1 MGRRAVP
8 AQLFALSLAVAFL
21 VLARPAPALAQD
33 ATPGPEGVA
42 SELLFETSLDAFPSA
57 PVPAALARITFDLG
71 AGLSMTANPGPA
83 LHFVEEGG
91 FTVLAAAPMTL
102 LRAATAGT
110 PTSPASVSVGTE
122 FTIGPGDLLVIP
134 ENAPFE
140 VFNTGTEPAVAL
152 IIEFFGRDP
161 GAALPPG
168 IALAPLVV
176 GEAETSP
183 PPPVT
188 VGLSR
193 LTLAPGA
200 ETSPSPSDTTTLAYV
215 ETGTVGYTVEEGEG
229 QVSTAATPGAAP
241 MDPSL
246 ATPGAEASVEAGASF
261 VTQAGTV
268 STLRNAGDDPL
279 VLLTLVLS
287 PANSG
292 LGTPAAATSAP

>member
-57 PVPAALARITFDLG
+57 PVPAALARITFDPA

-140 VFNTGTEPAVAL
+140 VFNTGSAPAVAL

-161 GAALPPG
+161 EAALPPG

-176 GEAETSP
+176 GEATVLPSAP
-183 PPPVT
+183 P
-188 VGLSR
+188 GIALFR
-193 LTLAPGA
+193 LTLEPGA
-200 ETSPSPSDTTTLAYV
+200 RMPLSSDAATFAYV
-215 ETGTVGYTVEEGEG
+215 ESGSADYTVDEGEG
-229 QVSTAATPGAAP
+229 QVSAAATPGGAP
-241 MDPSL
+241 AGLAP
-246 ATPGAEASVEAGASF
+246 ATPGAEAVVETGGAF
-261 VTQAGTV
+261 VVQFGSLSEV
-268 STLRNAGDDPL
+268 NNASDDPL
-279 VLLTLVLS
+279 VVLALVLS
-287 PANSG
+287 PATSAA
-292 LGTPAAATSAP
+292 GTPTP